1 MVVSLPADASRWPYG
16 AGEVRRFGLRW
27 RGHRFRGTH
36 EKRWPGHRSP
46 NRSDVHVLPFPHVS
60 PSVHLT
66 IVLTTLNAGGMERAA
81 VNMANHW
88 VARGWRPTI
97 LTTSQ
102 RGRPIAYELD
112 PRVVHRDIGW
122 RRDPE
127 DHEMDHPSLE
137 AILGAVDSDLPEYDL
152 VLADVVLLT
161 LLRRAIQM
169 TRPEVVISLS
179 DVMNVR
185 MLIATHGLRFR
196 RYVSER
202 CDPERTQLKPEWERL
217 RRRLYPRADG
227 VIAQT
232 ESAARHFERHGA
244 KARAI
249 ANPVVPAPP
258 ANGATKEGK
267 SIVTVAR
274 LVAFK
279 RLNVIIRAFAS
290 LEARHPEWRLD
301 IWGDGPLREHLAG
314 LIAELGARRI
324 ALRGHARDVYAAF
337 RAADLFAMSSNTE
350 GFPNA
355 LCEAMAAGLPAVVY
369 DCGAGVREIVRDG
382 VDGVLVRDDGPQPF
396 AAALE
401 RLMADDEERQR
412 LAARAPE
419 VVQRFSVGEVMRQWE
434 ECIG

>member
-1 MVVSLPADASRWPYG
+1 
-16 AGEVRRFGLRW
+16 
-27 RGHRFRGTH
+27 
-36 EKRWPGHRSP
+36 
-46 NRSDVHVLPFPHVS
+46 
-60 PSVHLT
+60 VHLT

-88 VARGWRPTI
+88 AARGWRPTI

-102 RGRPIAYELD
+102 RGRPLAYALD
-112 PRVVHRDIGW
+112 PGVIHRDIGW

-127 DHEMDHPSLE
+127 DHELE
-137 AILGAVDSDLPEYDL
+137 PETVQAILRAIDSDRPEYD
-152 VLADVVLLT
+152 VLLGDVVLLI
-161 LLRRAIQM
+161 LLRRAIVA
-169 TRPEVVISLS
+169 TRPEVVISLA
-179 DVMNVR
+179 DIMNVR
-185 MLIATHGLRFR
+185 MLAATQGLRFR

-202 CDPERTQLKPEWERL
+202 CDPERTHLKPEWELL
-217 RRRLYPRADG
+217 RRRLYPHANG

-232 ESAARHFERHGA
+232 ESAARYFERHGA

-258 ANGATKEGK
+258 ANGTQKEAR
-267 SIVTVAR
+267 SIVAVAR

-301 IWGDGPLREHLAG
+301 IWGEGPLRDYLAG
-314 LIAELGARRI
+314 LIAEIGAERI
-324 ALRGHARDVYAAF
+324 TLRGHARDVYSAF
-337 RAADLFAMSSNTE
+337 RAADLFAMSSITE

-382 VDGVLVRDDGPQPF
+382 VDGVLVREDGPHAF
-396 AAALE
+396 ALALE
-401 RLMADDEERQR
+401 RLMTDDEERQR

-419 VVQRFSVGEVMRQWE
+419 IASRYSVEAVMRQWE
-434 ECIG
+434 EYIG